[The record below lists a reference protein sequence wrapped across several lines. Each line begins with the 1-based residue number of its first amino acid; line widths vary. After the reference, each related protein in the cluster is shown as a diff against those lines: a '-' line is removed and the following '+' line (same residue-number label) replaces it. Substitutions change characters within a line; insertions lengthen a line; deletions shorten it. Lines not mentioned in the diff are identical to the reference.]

1 VRRLT
6 LLIAGAA
13 IWLVLAAAPVFADG
27 GPHVL
32 TVNDGSG
39 GITADSCAGCHR
51 AHTAQ
56 APLLLVDEEHALCL
70 TCHGSNGIGAT
81 TDVED
86 GVQYRIGEGSN
97 VRGEVVLGALRNG
110 GFEEARIDSSNTARL
125 SYFRTATA
133 ISQRAKVPVLAEG
146 EAVTS
151 THLTGPGVAWGNGA
165 AGSGVGKSM
174 ELGCTSCHNPHGN
187 GQHRILRPVPTNAGT
202 IATATPITVIDAPL
216 PAAGD
221 TRNYTVIQKLGTAGD
236 DATFLLYA
244 SQVVAGGYAATDG
257 DYFHRTVPWN
267 PPDCDPT
274 VNAGSQGAACTTMM
288 DAPNG
293 LAATFNT
300 QISTWC
306 TQCHTRYYA
315 STNPNPGGLPGPTG
329 AENPAT
335 AQAWWFPRPGEDIY
349 KYQHQTTTNRACTT
363 CHVSHGSNAVMDGAY
378 SGDFP
383 YPHAEGATA
392 ITSASSRLLK
402 IDNRGT
408 CQACHDPTETTTGGT
423 YYGPNPMPGSP

>member
-86 GVQYRIGEGSN
+86 GVQYRIGEGST

-110 GFEEARIDSSNTARL
+110 GFDEARIGSSSAGRL
-125 SYFRTATA
+125 TYYRTATA
-133 ISQRAKVPVLAEG
+133 LSQRPVVPVLAAG
-146 EAVTS
+146 QPVTS

-165 AGSGVGKSM
+165 NGSGVGKTM
-174 ELGCTSCHNPHGN
+174 ELGCVNCHNPHGN

-202 IATATPITVIDAPL
+202 IAEAAPIAVTDAPL

-221 TRNYTVIQKLGTAGD
+221 TRNYTVIQKLGTAGNN
-236 DATFLLYA
+236 ATFLLYA
-244 SQVVAGGYAATDG
+244 SQVVAGGYAATAG

-267 PPDCDPT
+267 PGGACDPT
-274 VNAGSQGAACTTMM
+274 VNNTGVAACTTMM
-288 DAPNG
+288 DAPNA
-293 LAATFNT
+293 LATTFNT
-300 QISTWC
+300 QITAWC
-306 TQCHTRYYA
+306 TQCHTRYAA
-315 STNPNPGGLPGPTG
+315 SRNPNPGGLPGPTG
-329 AENPAT
+329 AANPAD
-335 AQAWWFPRPGEDIY
+335 AQSWWFPRPGDEIY

-378 SGDFP
+378 SSAFP
-383 YPHAEGATA
+383 YPGGTP
-392 ITSASSRLLK
+392 TSASSRLLK

-408 CQACHDPTETTTGGT
+408 CQACHDPTETVPAGT
-423 YYGPNPMPGSP
+423 YYGPMPMPVAP